1 MRIYK
6 RKIISEKKKTQF
18 LPRKKIKF
26 KEKRKKENLQLRKKK
41 YSRGKEIKQ
50 VLVNALDREK
60 M

>member
-6 RKIISEKKKTQF
+6 RKIISEKKTQF